1 MSSGPHPSGD
11 STDDHLQVQ
20 NHHDR
25 VARDVL
31 VLGLVDLSTKLFLN
45 G

>member
-1 MSSGPHPSGD
+1 MSSDPLPSGD

-20 NHHDR
+20 NHHDC

-31 VLGLVDLSTKLFLN
+31 VLGLVDLSTKLLN